1 MPDGEKG
8 ARADTEI
15 NLGGA
20 KFGPPLELLG
30 EGGGQNLNCKLK
42 TFGFLVT
49 LKVHIQS
56 NYLAGTTLSL
66 LQTKLAEKKLM
77 FFTLQFQILKV

>member
-30 EGGGQNLNCKLK
+30 GGQNLNCKLK

-49 LKVHIQS
+49 LKVHIHYSPVTKQGLLYLSAS
-56 NYLAGTTLSL
+56 NKT
-66 LQTKLAEKKLM
+66 
-77 FFTLQFQILKV
+77 